1 MIVEFAI
8 MVVGAS
14 GHATV
19 NPVDVEPVREI
30 GPAKLLTLVKET
42 DKVAPLPEFRSVGVI
57 LIVKSPTCMTDVA
70 WWEAVPLVAFPVIVI

>member
-8 MVVGAS
+8 MLVGAS

-19 NPVDVEPVREI
+19 NLADVEPVREI

-42 DKVAPLPEFRSVGVI
+42 DIVAPPPEFRSIGMI
-57 LIVKSPTCMTDVA
+57 LMVKSPTWMTDAA
-70 WWEAVPLVAFPVIVI
+70 W